1 MCYHIFS
8 KGGIIIESLSD
19 LNLSDAEHE
28 ETMKQNMKIFCQQ
41 FYYIQALNWVKSSGN
56 GSAAAGKTF
65 EDLVGKAQ
73 DRMFLPDYLGIEIKT
88 KSVSAKRKLCLF
100 NMAPDSEPNII
111 RTLWSKCGW
120 RSKKNDLREFFA
132 TVDTLNFSNEHRKY
146 AFKLKVDYD
155 NKCIRL
161 CIRKNW
167 DDVDEI
173 DDRFFWTFQ
182 QLESRIHVK
191 LSYFA
196 LIHYESKMS
205 YGESYFKFT
214 SLDMYRYRYFEKFL
228 ELIEA
233 GKITIDFKIL
243 THGDGDD
250 FGKPND
256 KGTSF
261 IISEDDL
268 DVLFEKIPIRNYIF
282 S

>member
-1 MCYHIFS
+1 
-8 KGGIIIESLSD
+8 
-19 LNLSDAEHE
+19 
-28 ETMKQNMKIFCQQ
+28 MKQNMKIFCKQ

-65 EDLVGKAQ
+65 EDLLGKAQ

-132 TVDTLNFSNEHRKY
+132 TVDALNFSNEHRKY

-167 DDVDEI
+167 DDIDEI

-191 LSYFA
+191 LSYLA

-268 DVLFEKIPIRNYIF
+268 DILFEKIPIRNYIF